1 MKKMKKQEYK
11 IYCDLDGVLID
22 FKKGYEKLTGDD
34 LGTEHRN
41 DSHFWDPINK
51 AGYDFWI
58 NLEWMDDGH
67 KLWDFIS
74 PYNPEILSAPS
85 RQTESRVAK
94 HDWVERELPGTHLIL
109 RSAEHKKDF
118 ASPNSILID
127 DREDNIKGWI
137 DAGGIGILHKS
148 ADDTINALITK
159 YNFKKNGK

>member
-34 LGTEHRN
+34 LGNEHRN
-41 DSHFWDPINK
+41 DTRFWDPINK

-137 DAGGIGILHKS
+137 DAGGIGILHTS